1 MITTEK
7 SRRISIIGLGQMGR
21 KLAEL
26 YIDADFEVTVWNR
39 SKSKAS
45 DLKEAKIADTVLEA
59 ITDSSLIIICVSD
72 NNAVLGLL
80 ESVSD
85 TSEIFS
91 DKTVLN
97 LTTGSPKEAGN
108 IEVFITSQGGNYIN
122 GALQVAPDQMGLE
135 GTTILISGT
144 QDAFL
149 RNKNSLDVLGGNIK
163 YLGEKAAAS
172 SAMDLAT
179 LTWLYGSY
187 VGLMYGVELSRQY
200 GLKLEDF
207 SAIIEEVTPGYTTFF
222 KHQIDVIN
230 RGDYR
235 ITQSPLPISV
245 AATRRIANSFKELD
259 VIQEFPENIARI
271 LEEADRKGF
280 YNEELAAI
288 IKVIEKQK
296 AEAMQV

>member
-1 MITTEK
+1 MTTTKK
-7 SRRISIIGLGQMGR
+7 SDKISIIGLGQMGR
-21 KLAEL
+21 KLAQL
-26 YIDADFEVTVWNR
+26 YVDAGFEVTVWNR
-39 SKSKAS
+39 SKGKAS
-45 DLKEAKIADTVLEA
+45 DLTKVKMANTFFEAVTN
-59 ITDSSLIIICVSD
+59 SSLIIICVSD
-72 NNAVLGLL
+72 NAAVFGLL

-85 TSEIFS
+85 INKIFTG
-91 DKTVLN
+91 KTVLN
-97 LTTGSPKEAGN
+97 LTTGSPTEADE
-108 IEVFITSQGGNYIN
+108 IEAFIISQGGSYIN
-122 GALQVAPDQMGLE
+122 GALQVAPDQMGLKD
-135 GTTILISGT
+135 TTILMSGA
-144 QDAFL
+144 QNAFL
-149 RNKNSLDVLGGNIK
+149 ESKYSLDVLGGNIK

-187 VGLMYGVELSRQY
+187 VGLIYGVELSRQY

-207 SAIIEEVTPGYTTFF
+207 SSIIEEVTPGYTTFF

-235 ITQSPLPISV
+235 ITQSPLSISV

-259 VIQEFPENIARI
+259 VMQEFPENVARI
-271 LEEADRKGF
+271 LAEADRKGL

-296 AEAMQV
+296 AEAMNV